1 MSSMIVA
8 INDGEDVLLR
18 ALCATEEFSRL
29 ELLGISMEIY
39 ADILHDQA
47 RHFTQWSMQLSYFC

>member
-18 ALCATEEFSRL
+18 ALCATEEFSKL
-29 ELLGISMEIY
+29 ETLGIRMEI
-39 ADILHDQA
+39 
-47 RHFTQWSMQLSYFC
+47 